1 MATRFDETK
10 NPITSELE
18 AKGLTKETY
27 ATICKMLREGYAS
40 TGMSGGFSK
49 AITQANA
56 EYFEKIGCVACYA
69 EYGKGQKAMVVF
81 TKEVAD
87 SGAVDY
93 MTSVTA

>member
-1 MATRFDETK
+1 MGTRFDETK
-10 NPITSELE
+10 NPILPELE
-18 AKGLTKETY
+18 AKGMTKETY
-27 ATICKMLREGYAS
+27 AVICKMLREGYSS

-69 EYGKGQKAMVVF
+69 EYGMGQKAMVVF

-87 SGAVDY
+87 SGAVEY
-93 MTSVTA
+93 MTTATA